1 MARRGD
7 AKRKGTV
14 PVGLDAGLD
23 AGHFILIGKSVDKV
37 FSIPVIEERD
47 YNEINLGGFREGEMV
62 EKGRIGNFKEKVI
75 VY

>member
-47 YNEINLGGFREGEMV
+47 YNEINLGGFREGEIV
-62 EKGRIGNFKEKVI
+62 QRERNGTKEKVI
-75 VY
+75 V